1 MPCDVQV
8 WDEWDFQIIFSCR
21 GTQPIYIQG
30 NTWLSCIKSILCAFW
45 ATNALERVW
54 AQLGLSH

>member
-30 NTWLSCIKSILCAFW
+30 NTWLSCIKVF
-45 ATNALERVW
+45 RVHFGPQMLW
-54 AQLGLSH
+54 KGCGHSWD